1 MDEARYKLFA
11 WLSPANPVGAFAY
24 SHGLERAV
32 AAGDVHDRATLAGW
46 IADVLAFGAGRSDAV
61 LLASAWRAER
71 DGDAAALADVAELAA
86 VLAPSAERRLETD
99 ALGAAFAEV
108 TAAAWGAG
116 TGAAPYPVAFGQAA
130 ARHAVPLDQ
139 AAAGYLQ
146 AFAANLVSA
155 GIRLGAVAQT
165 DAQRVVAAL
174 MPDCERVAAE
184 ALAAAPDEVG
194 GCAVRAD
201 IASMQHETQATRL
214 FRS

>member
-1 MDEARYKLFA
+1 
-11 WLSPANPVGAFAY
+11 
-24 SHGLERAV
+24 
-32 AAGDVHDRATLAGW
+32 
-46 IADVLAFGAGRSDAV
+46 
-61 LLASAWRAER
+61 
-71 DGDAAALADVAELAA
+71 
-86 VLAPSAERRLETD
+86 
-99 ALGAAFAEV
+99 
-108 TAAAWGAG
+108 
-116 TGAAPYPVAFGQAA
+116 VAFGQAA

-139 AAAGYLQ
+139 AAAAYLQ
-146 AFAANLVSA
+146 AFVANLVSA